1 MAAQVADAIMLSD
14 WTRGVG
20 LRAGRI
26 RALGSWLGVFAIAM
40 LFIGPPLG
48 QWRAQQQAAM
58 SAAERPSAHAAHGHV
73 GHDPHAAH
81 GITPSASGQDHAQH
95 ASGTRQLGA
104 LTLDHCG
111 YCHLVASFA
120 ALPATVGDC
129 PILRWEAQPPA
140 QPVYREPVSPPRH
153 ARRAR
158 APPQEHA

>member
-20 LRAGRI
+20 LRPGRI
-26 RALGSWLGVFAIAM
+26 RTLGSWLGVFAIAM

-48 QWRAQQQAAM
+48 QWRAQQHAAM
-58 SAAERPSAHAAHGHV
+58 SAAEKPSAHAAHDHV
-73 GHDPHAAH
+73 GHDAHATH
-81 GITPSASGQDHAQH
+81 GTTPSASGRGHAQH
-95 ASGTRQLGA
+95 APGARQLGA

-120 ALPATVGDC
+120 ALPASVGDC
-129 PILRWEAQPPA
+129 PILRWEAQPPT

-158 APPQEHA
+158 APPQTHA

>member
-14 WTRGVG
+14 WTRGGG

-48 QWRAQQQAAM
+48 QWRAQQHAAM
-58 SAAERPSAHAAHGHV
+58 SAGEGQGAHAAHGHA
-73 GHDPHAAH
+73 GHAAHAAH
-81 GITPSASGQDHAQH
+81 GATPSASGQDHAQH
-95 ASGTRQLGA
+95 AAGARQLGA

-129 PILRWEAQPPA
+129 PILRWEVQAPA
-140 QPVYREPVSPPRH
+140 QPVYRDPANPPRH

-158 APPQEHA
+158 APPQNHA